1 MSAAILF
8 LLLLVLSFGVVLY
21 FLWPTREEKAVEQQL
36 AGIEE
41 ARVTSGTAPDTILK
55 KQAQSSTPWLDDILN
70 RFPTSAAVARL
81 ISQSGQKWQ
90 LGPLFC
96 FSVVATLIA
105 WWLASTMIP
114 SIFLSL
120 LVGIAIGLTPC
131 LYLYVRREIRF
142 RRFES
147 LLPEAVDLMARGLR
161 AGHGVGAV
169 LEMVGNEVDDPVG
182 SEFRMMTEHQNL
194 GLPLREAILNML
206 DRVPLDDVRFLAT
219 AILLQKETGGN
230 LALILDKTAS
240 VMRERSRLR
249 GQLRIYTAQGRI
261 TGWILCFVP
270 FVMFGLIN
278 ITNRNYER
286 TLFSEPLGLHMVYG
300 GLVLMAIGVL
310 IIRKIVSI
318 KV

>member
-1 MSAAILF
+1 MSPLILF
-8 LLLLVLSFGVVLY
+8 LLLLILTFGVLFY
-21 FLWPTREEKAVEQQL
+21 FWRPTRVQTAVQQHL
-36 AGIEE
+36 ADIAES
-41 ARVTSGTAPDTILK
+41 RTTSAPGVTILK
-55 KQAQSSTPWLDDILN
+55 RQGYSSTPWLDELIRRLP
-70 RFPTSAAVARL
+70 RSVELSRL
-81 ISQSGQKWQ
+81 ISQSGQKYQ
-90 LGPLFC
+90 LGSLVMF
-96 FSVVATLIA
+96 
-105 WWLASTMIP
+105 
-114 SIFLSL
+114 SL
-120 LVGIAIGLTPC
+120 LVTVIVSWFASLMISSFVISLLLGLAVGLSPFA
-131 LYLYVRREIRF
+131 YLYVRRALRF

-169 LEMVGNEVDDPVG
+169 LEMVGNEVTDPVG
-182 SEFRMMTEHQNL
+182 LEFRNMTEEQNL
-194 GLPLREAILNML
+194 GLPLREAMLNLL

-230 LALILDKTAS
+230 LALILDKTTS

-270 FVMFGLIN
+270 FIMFGLIS

-286 TLFSEPLGLHMVYG
+286 ALFTDPMGLHMLYG
-300 GLVLMAIGVL
+300 GLVLMVMGIL
-310 IIRKIVSI
+310 IIRRIIRI

>member
-1 MSAAILF
+1 MSPAILF

-21 FLWPTREEKAVEQQL
+21 FLWPSRAEKALERQL
-36 AGIEE
+36 TVIEE
-41 ARVTSGTAPDTILK
+41 TRDNAGSSAGSILK
-55 KQAQSSTPWLDDILN
+55 EQARSSTRWLDQLIE
-70 RFPTSAAVARL
+70 RIPASVALSRL
-81 ISQSGQKWQ
+81 ISQSGQNWQ
-90 LGPLFC
+90 LGMLLC
-96 FSVVATLIA
+96 FSFVGALIA
-105 WWLASTMIP
+105 WWLASLMIP
-114 SIFLSL
+114 SVLLSL
-120 LVGIAIGLTPC
+120 LVGVAVGLFPC
-131 LYLYVRREIRF
+131 LYLYVLREVRF

-182 SEFRMMTEHQNL
+182 SEFRSMTEEQML

-249 GQLRIYTAQGRI
+249 GQIRIYTAQGRI

-270 FVMFGLIN
+270 FIMFGLIN
-278 ITNRNYER
+278 ITNRNYEKV
-286 TLFSEPLGLHMVYG
+286 LFTDPMGLHMVYG
-300 GLVLMAIGVL
+300 GLVLMGIGVL
-310 IIRKIVSI
+310 LIRKIVSI